1 MSMRP
6 SDTTNAAFFDERIQ
20 RYVSWVRINGP
31 RGRGV
36 GRCEFDDVNNWGA
49 ESLVFVN
56 DDDDQPERGKPFI
69 PRGPDGSW
77 DYGMTYVSGGWRV
90 P

>member
-36 GRCEFDDVNNWGA
+36 GRCEFDDIDNWGA

-56 DDDDQPERGKPFI
+56 DDDDQRYLDRTLFSGLDHYAERTAPAI
-69 PRGPDGSW
+69 
-77 DYGMTYVSGGWRV
+77 TT
-90 P
+90 